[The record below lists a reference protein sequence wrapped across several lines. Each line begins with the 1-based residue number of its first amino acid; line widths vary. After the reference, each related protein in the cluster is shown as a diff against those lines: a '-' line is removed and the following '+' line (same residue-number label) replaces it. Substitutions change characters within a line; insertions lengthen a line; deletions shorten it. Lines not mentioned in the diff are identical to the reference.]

1 MNPLIELQRYGQS
14 IWYDN
19 IERRLL
25 ENGELAR
32 MIAEDGVL
40 GLTSNPSIFEKAIGG
55 SEDYDPAIAALA
67 AEGRSVERIYEA
79 LVIDDIR
86 QACDLLR
93 PVYERTA
100 GLDGYA
106 SLEVS
111 PHLAFDTSATVA
123 EARRL
128 FATVDRPN
136 LMIKVPGTPEGMP
149 AIEELIGSG
158 INVNVTLLFAR
169 SAYQAAAR
177 AYVRGLERLA
187 AGGGEV
193 GKVASV
199 ASFFVSRIDTAADR
213 RIEARIAA
221 AGDPEAQE
229 RLRSLLGHTAIAN
242 SKLAYALF
250 QEIFS
255 GSRIDALRA
264 KGARVQRLL
273 WASTSTK
280 NPAYPDTMYVTEL
293 VGPDTVNTV
302 PQITLEAFR
311 DHGVVRGATVME
323 DLDEAQAKLD
333 ELEAAGISLDEI
345 TAEVLE
351 QGVAAFAR
359 SYDQLLAVIAE
370 KRAVLAP
377 A

>member
-1 MNPLIELQRYGQS
+1 MNPLIELQDYGQS

-86 QACDLLR
+86 HACDLLR
-93 PVYERTA
+93 PVYDRTG

-111 PHLAFDTSATVA
+111 PHLAFDSAATVA

-136 LMIKVPGTPEGMP
+136 LMIKVPGTPEGIP

-169 SAYQAAAR
+169 SAYEAAAR

-187 AGGGEV
+187 ASGGGVENV
-193 GKVASV
+193 SSV

-221 AGDPEAQE
+221 TGDPGAQG
-229 RLRSLLGHTAIAN
+229 RLQDLLGHTAIAN

-255 GSRIDALRA
+255 GSRVDALRA
-264 KGARVQRLL
+264 KGARPQRLL

-280 NPAYPDTMYVTEL
+280 NPVYPDTMYVTEL

-302 PQITLEAFR
+302 PQATLEAFR

-323 DLDEAQAKLD
+323 DLDEAQASLD

-345 TAEVLE
+345 TAEVLD

>member
-1 MNPLIELQRYGQS
+1 MNPLIELQQYGQS

-55 SEDYDPAIAALA
+55 SDDYDPAIAELA

-79 LVIDDIR
+79 LAIDDIR
-86 QACDLLR
+86 HACDLLR
-93 PVYERTA
+93 PVYERTG

-111 PHLAFDTSATVA
+111 PRLASDTSVTIA

-136 LMIKVPGTPEGMP
+136 LMIKVPGTPEGIP

-169 SAYQAAAR
+169 STYEAAAR

-187 AGGGEV
+187 AGGGDV
-193 GKVASV
+193 SRVASV

-213 RIEARIAA
+213 RLEARMAA
-221 AGDPEAQE
+221 TEDPEE
-229 RLRSLLGHTAIAN
+229 LRQLRALLGQTAIAN

-273 WASTSTK
+273 WASTGTK
-280 NPAYPDTMYVTEL
+280 NPAYPDTMYVAEL

-302 PQITLEAFR
+302 PDATLKAFR
-311 DHGVVRGATVME
+311 DHGVVRGTTVME
-323 DLDEAQAKLD
+323 GLADAQARLNG
-333 ELEAAGISLDEI
+333 LEAAGINLEEI
-345 TAEVLE
+345 TTEVLE
-351 QGVAAFAR
+351 QGVAAFVR
-359 SYDQLLAVIAE
+359 SYDQLLDVIAA
-370 KRAVLAP
+370 KRAALAP